1 MKRIFCIIIT
11 VLLFLCVAGGTLAT
25 ESKSAKIHLSV
36 LNVPESFDRSIAVT
50 IGRTPSDSVAD
61 VTLSGLNQYT
71 ADVHLPAG
79 EYFIG
84 ARVAYD
90 VSGDFPIAI
99 EPGSLTVESAQSYEV
114 SLSVSSVS
122 FYEQMTGTPRYQEK
136 IAFLETP
143 EGFDTSAPAQI
154 GAYFSAPKGFDK
166 TIIVYLTNLYTG
178 TSYELKVYSS
188 NLLAAVM
195 SNCESGLYCLSGA
208 RVAGDDS
215 SRYTF
220 TCEPES
226 MSTNEGVNFHLTV
239 TDTKTPAR
247 EITTPSHDENEIVQE
262 AHSKSTSASNEAALE
277 TSGFPSDTE
286 QRTGFSEK
294 GILIAALCFLLVS
307 ILVCALL
314 LRHAR
319 RRRN

>member
-1 MKRIFCIIIT
+1 MKRIFCIIIAA
-11 VLLFLCVAGGTLAT
+11 LLFLCVASGTLAT
-25 ESKSAKIHLSV
+25 ESTPSKIHLSV
-36 LNVPESFDRSIAVT
+36 LNVPENFDRSIAVT
-50 IGRTPSDSVAD
+50 IGRTPSDSVTD
-61 VTLSGLNQYT
+61 ITLSGLNQYS

-84 ARVAYD
+84 ARVSYD
-90 VSGDFPIAI
+90 VSGDFPITI
-99 EPGSLTVESAQSYEV
+99 EPGSLTVESGQSYEV
-114 SLSVSSVS
+114 SLSVSAVS

-136 IAFLETP
+136 IALVETP

-195 SNCESGLYCLSGA
+195 SNCESGVYCLSGA

-226 MSTNEGVNFHLTV
+226 MSTDEGVNFHLTV
-239 TDTKTPAR
+239 TDTKIPTS
-247 EITTPSHDENEIVQE
+247 ELTTPSHDENEIVQE
-262 AHSKSTSASNEAALE
+262 AHSKSASASNEAVSE

-286 QRTGFSEK
+286 HRTGFTEK
-294 GILIAALCFLLVS
+294 GTLIAALCFLLVS

-314 LRHAR
+314 LRRAR
-319 RRRN
+319 RK